1 MKRILSIFLSLVL
14 TAALLCPAAAAAN
27 ETDGKDSDWLY
38 ITLDPG
44 HGGNGAG
51 GNDPGAISST
61 YGYHEADLVLKIG
74 LYLKEELET
83 YRNVHVDMTRSDSYG
98 TSATAPLSKV
108 ENRVL
113 FAAGQHSDLLV
124 SLHLNSSPSQ
134 SARGAEVL
142 VSNGNYRP
150 EIAKVLDGVA
160 GNILAQLKNLG
171 IYNRG
176 LVKKSSQDNT
186 LYPNGKL
193 ADYYGIVRYGVE
205 NNVPSMIVEH
215 CFISSNSECEQFLSS
230 DAKLQAIAQ
239 ADARGIAAYYGL
251 QKKDPGEVDVE
262 PTFYDCRHHWA
273 RTSIEAAADA
283 GWVNG
288 VGAGEF
294 QPNGTLTR
302 AEAAKLLYELMTAQA
317 HKQYDRS
324 DNGFSDVP
332 AGKWYAVAVSTLA
345 NAGAI
350 KGYSNGTFQPSKPIT
365 RAEFVTILTGI
376 YGANT
381 SKGMPFADVDSAW
394 CHDAVATAYANGLVG
409 GYADGT
415 FHPNQTITRAEAV
428 TILNRVLGRS
438 CDLTFVQANAQ
449 AASHFTDV
457 TPGACGTTPQSP
469 RPRSATPLRS

>member
-14 TAALLCPAAAAAN
+14 TAALLSPAAAAAN

-74 LYLKEELET
+74 LYLKQELET

-230 DAKLQAIAQ
+230 DAKLRAIAQ
-239 ADARGIAAYYGL
+239 
-251 QKKDPGEVDVE
+251 
-262 PTFYDCRHHWA
+262 
-273 RTSIEAAADA
+273 ADA

-302 AEAAKLLYELMTAQA
+302 AAFVTMLGRMAGVKDTDYTTSVF
-317 HKQYDRS
+317 R
-324 DNGFSDVP
+324 DVP
-332 AGKWYAVAVSTLA
+332 DGEWYTSFVAWATENGIVDGYGDGIFLPQNNITRQEMAKIMAKYLNWKGLDTTPSSEISSYPINDLNAIGGWALEPVCFCYEQGLLNGRGSNFAPQA
-345 NAGAI
+345 NA
-350 KGYSNGTFQPSKPIT
+350 
-365 RAEFVTILTGI
+365 
-376 YGANT
+376 
-381 SKGMPFADVDSAW
+381 
-394 CHDAVATAYANGLVG
+394 
-409 GYADGT
+409 
-415 FHPNQTITRAEAV
+415 TRAEACV
-428 TILNRVLGRS
+428 VLCRLQKYV
-438 CDLTFVQANAQ
+438 DAQ
-449 AASHFTDV
+449 SAQPAAAE
-457 TPGACGTTPQSP
+457 PAALAG
-469 RPRSATPLRS
+469 

>member
-14 TAALLCPAAAAAN
+14 TAALLSPAAAAAN
-27 ETDGKDSDWLY
+27 ETDGNDTDWLY

-74 LYLKEELET
+74 LYLKQELET
-83 YRNVHVDMTRSDSYG
+83 YRHVHVDMTRSDSYG

-113 FAAGQHSDLLV
+113 FAAAQHSDLLV

-134 SARGAEVL
+134 SAHGAEVL

-150 EIAKVLDGVA
+150 EIANVLDSIGT
-160 GNILAQLKNLG
+160 NILMQLKNLG

-186 LYPNGKL
+186 LYPNGEL

-230 DAKLQAIAQ
+230 DAKLRAIAQ
-239 ADARGIAAYYGL
+239 A
-251 QKKDPGEVDVE
+251 
-262 PTFYDCRHHWA
+262 
-273 RTSIEAAADA
+273 SA

-288 VGAGEF
+288 VSAGEF

-302 AEAAKLLYELMTAQA
+302 AAFVTMLGRMAGVKDTDYTTSVF
-317 HKQYDRS
+317 R
-324 DNGFSDVP
+324 DVP
-332 AGKWYAVAVSTLA
+332 DGEWYTSFVAWATENGIVDGYGDGIFLPQNNITRQEMAKIMAKYLNWKGLDTTPSSEISSYPINDLNAIGGWALEPVCFCYEQGLLNGRGSNFAPQA
-345 NAGAI
+345 NA
-350 KGYSNGTFQPSKPIT
+350 
-365 RAEFVTILTGI
+365 
-376 YGANT
+376 
-381 SKGMPFADVDSAW
+381 
-394 CHDAVATAYANGLVG
+394 
-409 GYADGT
+409 
-415 FHPNQTITRAEAV
+415 TRAEACV
-428 TILNRVLGRS
+428 VLCRLQKYV
-438 CDLTFVQANAQ
+438 DAQ
-449 AASHFTDV
+449 SAQPAAAE
-457 TPGACGTTPQSP
+457 PAALAG
-469 RPRSATPLRS
+469 

>member
-14 TAALLCPAAAAAN
+14 TAALLSPAAAAAN

-74 LYLKEELET
+74 LYLKQELET

-215 CFISSNSECEQFLSS
+215 CFISSNSECEQSCRVTPSS
-230 DAKLQAIAQ
+230 GPS
-239 ADARGIAAYYGL
+239 R
-251 QKKDPGEVDVE
+251 
-262 PTFYDCRHHWA
+262 R
-273 RTSIEAAADA
+273 R
-283 GWVNG
+283 
-288 VGAGEF
+288 
-294 QPNGTLTR
+294 TR
-302 AEAAKLLYELMTAQA
+302 AASRPIMVFRRKPPARSMSSRRSMTAA
-317 HKQYDRS
+317 ITGPRRPLRPRRA
-324 DNGFSDVP
+324 P
-332 AGKWYAVAVSTLA
+332 AGSTA
-345 NAGAI
+345 
-350 KGYSNGTFQPSKPIT
+350 
-365 RAEFVTILTGI
+365 
-376 YGANT
+376 
-381 SKGMPFADVDSAW
+381 
-394 CHDAVATAYANGLVG
+394 
-409 GYADGT
+409 
-415 FHPNQTITRAEAV
+415 
-428 TILNRVLGRS
+428 
-438 CDLTFVQANAQ
+438 
-449 AASHFTDV
+449 
-457 TPGACGTTPQSP
+457 
-469 RPRSATPLRS
+469 

>member
-14 TAALLCPAAAAAN
+14 TAALLSPAAAAAN

-74 LYLKEELET
+74 LCLKQELET

-230 DAKLQAIAQ
+230 DAKLRAIAQ
-239 ADARGIAAYYGL
+239 
-251 QKKDPGEVDVE
+251 
-262 PTFYDCRHHWA
+262 
-273 RTSIEAAADA
+273 ADA

-302 AEAAKLLYELMTAQA
+302 AAFVTMLGRMAGVKDTDYTTSVF
-317 HKQYDRS
+317 R
-324 DNGFSDVP
+324 DVP
-332 AGKWYAVAVSTLA
+332 DGEWYTSFVAWATENGIVDGYGDGIFLPQNNITRQEMAKIMAKYLNWKGLDTTPSSEISSYPINDLNAIGGWALEPVCFCYEQGLLNGRGSNFAPQA
-345 NAGAI
+345 NA
-350 KGYSNGTFQPSKPIT
+350 
-365 RAEFVTILTGI
+365 
-376 YGANT
+376 
-381 SKGMPFADVDSAW
+381 
-394 CHDAVATAYANGLVG
+394 
-409 GYADGT
+409 
-415 FHPNQTITRAEAV
+415 TRAEACV
-428 TILNRVLGRS
+428 VLCRLQKYV
-438 CDLTFVQANAQ
+438 DAQ
-449 AASHFTDV
+449 SAQPAAAE
-457 TPGACGTTPQSP
+457 PAALAG
-469 RPRSATPLRS
+469 

>member
-74 LYLKEELET
+74 LYLKQELET

-150 EIAKVLDGVA
+150 EIAKVLDGV
-160 GNILAQLKNLG
+160 GTNILMQLKNLG

-193 ADYYGIVRYGVE
+193 ADYYGIVRYGQLRHI
-205 NNVPSMIVEH
+205 PAMIVEH
-215 CFISSNSECEQFLSS
+215 CFVSSNSDCEQFLSS
-230 DAKLQAIAQ
+230 DAKLRAIAQ

-251 QKKDPGEVDVE
+251 QKKAPGEVDVE
-262 PTFYDCRHHWA
+262 PLFRDCRSHWA
-273 RTSIEAAADA
+273 KDYVNRAADA

-288 VGAGEF
+288 VGGGLF

-302 AEAAKLLYELMTAQA
+302 AMFVTMLAGLAGVDEADYPGST
-317 HKQYDRS
+317 
-324 DNGFSDVP
+324 FSDVSV
-332 AGKWYAVAVSTLA
+332 GQWYAPSVAWAASEGIVS
-345 NAGAI
+345 
-350 KGYSNGTFQPSKPIT
+350 GTGDGRFEPNRNIT
-365 RAEFVTILTGI
+365 RQEMAQIMAGYL
-376 YGANT
+376 AW
-381 SKGMPFADVDSAW
+381 KGVDTHPTADPSAYNIPDRADIAPWALDSVCFCYEKGLLSGGDHGFAPLDNA
-394 CHDAVATAYANGLVG
+394 
-409 GYADGT
+409 
-415 FHPNQTITRAEAV
+415 TRAQACV
-428 TILNRVLGRS
+428 VLCGLN
-438 CDLTFVQANAQ
+438 DF
-449 AASHFTDV
+449 
-457 TPGACGTTPQSP
+457 
-469 RPRSATPLRS
+469 LRKTEG

>member
-150 EIAKVLDGVA
+150 EIAKVLDGV
-160 GNILAQLKNLG
+160 GTNILVQLEKLG
-171 IYNRG
+171 IQNRG
-176 LVKKSSQDNT
+176 LVKKSSQDHT
-186 LYPNGKL
+186 TYPNGEL
-193 ADYYGIVRYGVE
+193 ADYFGIVRYGVE

-230 DAKLQAIAQ
+230 DAKLRAIAQ
-239 ADARGIAAYYGL
+239 ASSSRTAR
-251 QKKDPGEVDVE
+251 
-262 PTFYDCRHHWA
+262 
-273 RTSIEAAADA
+273 S
-283 GWVNG
+283 
-288 VGAGEF
+288 
-294 QPNGTLTR
+294 R
-302 AEAAKLLYELMTAQA
+302 A
-317 HKQYDRS
+317 
-324 DNGFSDVP
+324 
-332 AGKWYAVAVSTLA
+332 
-345 NAGAI
+345 
-350 KGYSNGTFQPSKPIT
+350 
-365 RAEFVTILTGI
+365 
-376 YGANT
+376 
-381 SKGMPFADVDSAW
+381 
-394 CHDAVATAYANGLVG
+394 
-409 GYADGT
+409 
-415 FHPNQTITRAEAV
+415 
-428 TILNRVLGRS
+428 
-438 CDLTFVQANAQ
+438 
-449 AASHFTDV
+449 
-457 TPGACGTTPQSP
+457 P
-469 RPRSATPLRS
+469 RL

>member
-74 LYLKEELET
+74 LYLKQELET

-150 EIAKVLDGVA
+150 EIADVLDGI
-160 GNILAQLKNLG
+160 GRDILMQLKNLG

-176 LVKKSSQDNT
+176 LVKRARRRGSKALN
-186 LYPNGKL
+186 LEI
-193 ADYYGIVRYGVE
+193 A
-205 NNVPSMIVEH
+205 MIFCGFNLH
-215 CFISSNSECEQFLSS
+215 KFHL
-230 DAKLQAIAQ
+230 KKPAI
-239 ADARGIAAYYGL
+239 
-251 QKKDPGEVDVE
+251 KKRHKFKIFS
-262 PTFYDCRHHWA
+262 TF
-273 RTSIEAAADA
+273 
-283 GWVNG
+283 
-288 VGAGEF
+288 
-294 QPNGTLTR
+294 LTR
-302 AEAAKLLYELMTAQA
+302 QKRSFCAAVFA
-317 HKQYDRS
+317 
-324 DNGFSDVP
+324 VP
-332 AGKWYAVAVSTLA
+332 F
-345 NAGAI
+345 
-350 KGYSNGTFQPSKPIT
+350 FQ
-365 RAEFVTILTGI
+365 
-376 YGANT
+376 
-381 SKGMPFADVDSAW
+381 D
-394 CHDAVATAYANGLVG
+394 
-409 GYADGT
+409 
-415 FHPNQTITRAEAV
+415 
-428 TILNRVLGRS
+428 
-438 CDLTFVQANAQ
+438 
-449 AASHFTDV
+449 
-457 TPGACGTTPQSP
+457 
-469 RPRSATPLRS
+469 